1 MCYRLHMKINPANKS
16 NINFQAIVIP
26 ESIVRK
32 KILKNLTE
40 KEIIVLKEILIK
52 QKNNPVNAYIGL
64 DKSRLTASLQC
75 EYRLKDLKENYK
87 QWLFFESN
95 LNFVKKI
102 AKKCDEYK
110 AQLVEFCN

>member
-1 MCYRLHMKINPANKS
+1 MKINPANKS

-40 KEIIVLKEILIK
+40 KEIIGLKEILIK

-64 DKSRLTASLQC
+64 DKNRLTASLQC
-75 EYRLKDLKENYK
+75 EYRLNDFKEKYK
-87 QWLFFESN
+87 QIPLIESN
-95 LNFVKKI
+95 VSFIKRI
-102 AKKCDEYK
+102 ARKCDEYK
-110 AQLVEFCN
+110 AQL